1 MNHNGSKSIMVKVVV
16 LLTTGVML
24 VSAGTAGAGPWDPAY
39 RGDNNSVHA
48 IFDWFS
54 NQQADWG
61 TTVFETGLSKYPLD
75 NMTPLATDDGTDT
88 TIYLPNFIDPLP
100 LKLMRIQI
108 FFDSSVSGDL
118 IAYDL
123 FASDPLDTSW
133 KIVGGSG
140 PGDNNSH
147 WVDIEII
154 PNPDWEQITI
164 FGNSGGNVLPG
175 NLLTIEI
182 DTISVPE
189 PATLSL
195 LALGALAMIRRRR
208 VG

>member
-16 LLTTGVML
+16 LVTTGVML
-24 VSAGTAGAGPWDPAY
+24 VSAGAAGAGPWDPAY

-48 IFDWFS
+48 VFDWFS
-54 NQQADWG
+54 NQQADWV
-61 TTVFETGLSKYPLD
+61 TTVFQSGLSKYPLD

-100 LKLMRIQI
+100 LKLMRVQI
-108 FFDSSVSGDL
+108 FFDGSVSGDL

-164 FGNSGGNVLPG
+164 FGNSGGNVIPG

-195 LALGALAMIRRRR
+195 LALGGLAMIRRRKR
-208 VG
+208 